1 VIRSPR
7 DDRDLMMQRGI
18 IGSTYTVGYQIDD
31 TGALIFLP
39 VALDG
44 GALTPLYLDLPF
56 LKPYP

>member
-1 VIRSPR
+1 
-7 DDRDLMMQRGI
+7 MMQRGI